1 VEKYWDN
8 IFQKMGVNYH
18 ATMEFIFRINKK
30 NENGI
35 VFTILGLITMV
46 LP

>member
-1 VEKYWDN
+1 MEKYWV
-8 IFQKMGVNYH
+8 IILQKMGVSYH

-35 VFTILGLITMV
+35 VFTIF
-46 LP
+46 